1 MKAVGERAHASPGMA
16 VGGLLE
22 AKVARDAVPGLG

>member
-1 MKAVGERAHASPGMA
+1 MNAVAERARASPGMA

-22 AKVARDAVPGLG
+22 AKVARGAVPGLG